1 MEGML
6 TTPRDAP
13 LEGMLNWVAYA
24 ATGIELLAVVLIV
37 GVIVFAT
44 VSYSMKIMAR
54 QADMTTYTDFRHR
67 VGRALLLGLEILVA
81 ADIIRTVVLE
91 PTLSNV
97 LVLGLLVLIRTF
109 LSWSL
114 VLEIEERWPWQ
125 RHSAGR
131 KTSRLKEVQI
141 VQVVKRSN
149 RYEIRPSMRCSRLS

>member
-1 MEGML
+1 ML
-6 TTPRDAP
+6 Q
-13 LEGMLNWVAYA
+13 WVAYA

-44 VSYSMKIMAR
+44 VSYSMKIMTR
-54 QADMTTYTDFRHR
+54 QADMTTYTDFRHS

-125 RHSAGR
+125 ASQGR
-131 KTSRLKEVQI
+131 TKQ
-141 VQVVKRSN
+141 
-149 RYEIRPSMRCSRLS
+149 

>member
-1 MEGML
+1 MEGMV
-6 TTPRDAP
+6 TPPRDAP

-24 ATGIELLAVVLIV
+24 ATGIELLAVVIIV
-37 GVIVFAT
+37 VVIIFAT
-44 VSYSMKIMAR
+44 VSYSIKILVR
-54 QADMTTYTDFRHR
+54 QVDKTTYTDFRHR

-125 RHSAGR
+125 ASQGR
-131 KTSRLKEVQI
+131 TKQ
-141 VQVVKRSN
+141 
-149 RYEIRPSMRCSRLS
+149 

>member
-1 MEGML
+1 MEETL
-6 TTPRDAP
+6 Q
-13 LEGMLNWVAYA
+13 WVEYA
-24 ATGIELLAVVLIV
+24 ATGVELLAVAIIV
-37 GVIVFAT
+37 TVIALAT
-44 VSYSMKIMAR
+44 VAYVARIAAR
-54 QADMTTYTDFRHR
+54 QADRSTYNEFRHK

-125 RHSAGR
+125 SRSL
-131 KTSRLKEVQI
+131 TSEPSEA
-141 VQVVKRSN
+141 QV
-149 RYEIRPSMRCSRLS
+149 SMGSSREKV

>member
-1 MEGML
+1 MNQRRGWKVLL
-6 TTPRDAP
+6 TPARDAP
-13 LEGMLNWVAYA
+13 LEGMLYWVAYA

-44 VSYSMKIMAR
+44 VSYSLKIMAR

-67 VGRALLLGLEILVA
+67 VGRALMLGLEILVA
-81 ADIIRTVVLE
+81 ADIIRTVVLD

-125 RHSAGR
+125 ASQGR
-131 KTSRLKEVQI
+131 TKD
-141 VQVVKRSN
+141 
-149 RYEIRPSMRCSRLS
+149 